1 MNKRISAFQC
11 APHTVK
17 DLSSNRPIVLTTL
30 KKAAFTLAEVLTTL
44 GIIGVVATMTMP
56 MLICFNDK
64 QLILQNQCTMST
76 AYSCGDVIII
86 DGWKIKDDYPWK

>member
-1 MNKRISAFQC
+1 MTISTLLC
-11 APHTVK
+11 AKHTEK
-17 DLSSNRPIVLTTL
+17 NLFSYSPIHLLTS
-30 KKAAFTLAEVLTTL
+30 KKVAFTLAEVLTTL
-44 GIIGVVATMTMP
+44 GIIGVVATMTLP